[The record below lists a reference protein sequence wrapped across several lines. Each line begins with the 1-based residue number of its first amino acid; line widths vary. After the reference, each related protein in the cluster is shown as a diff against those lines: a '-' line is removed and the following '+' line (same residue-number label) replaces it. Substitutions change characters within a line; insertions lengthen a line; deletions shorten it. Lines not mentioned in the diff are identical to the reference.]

1 VPSVPPPFGI
11 TASPDV
17 MSLDVGAVL
26 WRVHRQ
32 DLAATEFN
40 TVLSDDVFGGG
51 RFDGTLADPYPFL
64 YLATDRE
71 TALLETLARSIPFN
85 HHGTRLVL
93 RRTIARLRISAVR
106 VIKPLTLISLM
117 TAEDLASAYQDEWL
131 VQADPA
137 EYPQTRRWGNWLRS
151 QEPSAQGIAWPSRR
165 NIGHQAVVLFGD
177 RCPNVIEV
185 IEGSSTDL
193 DTAAGAVWFNKQLA
207 RHRIRVRPPSP
218 PRGAA

>member
-1 VPSVPPPFGI
+1 VPSVPPPFGVS
-11 TASPDV
+11 ASPDV
-17 MSLDVGAVL
+17 MPLDAGTIL

-32 DLAATEFN
+32 DRVATEFN
-40 TVLSDDVFGGG
+40 TALSDDVFGGG
-51 RFDGTLADPYPFL
+51 RFDGTPTDPYPFL
-64 YLATDRE
+64 YVATDRE

-93 RRTIARLRISAVR
+93 RRTIAGQCISALR

-137 EYPQTRRWGNWLRS
+137 EYPQTRRWGTWLRQ

-165 NIGHQAVVLFGD
+165 NIGHQALVLFGD
-177 RCPNVIEV
+177 RCPGVIELV
-185 IEGSSTDL
+185 EGSSVEL
-193 DTAAGAVWFNKQLA
+193 DSSTGAAWFNKQLA
-207 RHRIRVRPPSP
+207 RHRIRVRPPAHGTG
-218 PRGAA
+218 RR

>member
-1 VPSVPPPFGI
+1 LETG
-11 TASPDV
+11 TT
-17 MSLDVGAVL
+17 L
-26 WRVHRQ
+26 WRVHHQ
-32 DLAATEFN
+32 DLAPTEFN

-64 YLATDRE
+64 YAATDCE

-93 RRTIARLRISAVR
+93 RRTISRQRISALR

-137 EYPQTRRWGNWLRS
+137 EYPQTRRWGSWLRS
-151 QEPSAQGIAWPSRR
+151 QETSAQGIAWPSRR
-165 NIGHQAVVLFGD
+165 NIGHQAIVLFGD
-177 RCPNVIEV
+177 RCPNPIEV
-185 IEGSSTDL
+185 VEGSSVDL
-193 DTAAGAVWFNKQLA
+193 DTVAGAAWFNQQLA
-207 RHRIRVRPPSP
+207 RHRIRVRPP
-218 PRGAA
+218 AANPNRSHP